1 MEGHTRRLPG
11 VEAGE
16 HNRLAGGTRP
26 ADTPAEVAGD
36 SSRHRIDR

>member
-1 MEGHTRRLPG
+1 MEGHTRRLLV

-16 HNRLAGGTRP
+16 HNHLVEGNPP

-36 SSRHRIDR
+36 SNHHH